1 MSVRLELVPRIL
13 SAKLRQ
19 RMRIPSALSG
29 FTGDT
34 MADDKSKV
42 TDKAGEIAKN
52 IWLAGVGAYGR
63 AVDEAQGRLEKAG
76 VEPPKLFRD
85 LVKAGAALE
94 EEARGAI
101 EAGQNARSSVQ
112 ERINRVRE
120 SFNLQRPARGEDLL
134 ALHEKIDRL
143 GHRIDALTEALG
155 EALKAGALAK
165 PPRQPAPAKRKA
177 AAKGKTAAKKTPARQ
192 RATPRRA
199 S

>member
-1 MSVRLELVPRIL
+1 
-13 SAKLRQ
+13 
-19 RMRIPSALSG
+19 
-29 FTGDT
+29 

-42 TDKAGEIAKN
+42 TDKASEIAKN

-94 EEARGAI
+94 EEAREAI

-112 ERINRVRE
+112 DRINRVRE

-143 GHRIDALTEALG
+143 SNRIDALTETLNASALV
-155 EALKAGALAK
+155 K
-165 PPRQPAPAKRKA
+165 PQRKKSAPGR
-177 AAKGKTAAKKTPARQ
+177 KTAAKRKTTVKKTAARK
-192 RATPRRA
+192 RATAPR
-199 S
+199 SSS